1 MMRVFVALDLPGTMP
16 GALAR
21 LQAGLP
27 VGRAVPEENLHL
39 TLAFL
44 GEVAEGRAEAVAEGL
59 EAVRLPAV
67 ALALTGL
74 ELFGGRGSS
83 GHGPNLLA
91 VGAGG
96 AGLEALHGKVMRAA
110 REAGAVL
117 PRRRFRPH
125 VTIAR
130 LPRVLGPKEER
141 RLRDFVALN
150 GRFALP
156 PEPAGSVSL
165 YRSHLSHEG
174 AQYEALASFALRV

>member
-1 MMRVFVALDLPGTMP
+1 MMRVFVALDLPEGMVAP
-16 GALAR
+16 LLR

-27 VGRAVPEENLHL
+27 LGRAVPEENLHL

-44 GEVAEGRAEAVAEGL
+44 GEVAEGTAEAVAEGL
-59 EAVRLPAV
+59 EAARLPAV

-74 ELFGGRGSS
+74 ELFGGHRSS

-96 AGLEALHGKVMRAA
+96 AGLEALHAKVMRAA

-130 LPRVLGPKEER
+130 LPRALGPKEVG
-141 RLRDFVALN
+141 RLQAFVTLN

-156 PEPAGSVSL
+156 PEPAPTVTL

-174 AQYEALASFALRV
+174 AQYEALASFALSG